1 LPRREPGVE
10 LELGLLLT
18 LRRPPGQAVGAAEA
32 AGAAGGAAMEVEER
46 RGGAMTGGDD
56 KAGVAGVAAV
66 AADAAVAAAV
76 VPIAPAGNSAVP
88 CPHCDRRAFKYL
100 RSLEKHVWNDH
111 GVGLSR
117 DELDSF
123 EQQLRAGAASGGG
136 AAGSTAA
143 FATPAGAGAGAGAG
157 GGGGQ
162 QTTLS
167 AVGFKRKVGMYTLHP
182 VAL

>member
-1 LPRREPGVE
+1 VEAATNGEVSWNPEEVIRMRREMENIAPG
-10 LELGLLLT
+10 G
-18 LRRPPGQAVGAAEA
+18 
-32 AGAAGGAAMEVEER
+32 
-46 RGGAMTGGDD
+46 
-56 KAGVAGVAAV
+56 
-66 AADAAVAAAV
+66 
-76 VPIAPAGNSAVP
+76 PIAPADKSAVP